1 MSEENKK
8 QTIKEPQEEFKDDR
22 PVSQKDE
29 TEQNTA
35 GYNEWSLEDLRTE
48 AKRKEIAGYQNMD
61 KEELVNKLTEKY
73 SAE

>member
-8 QTIKEPQEEFKDDR
+8 QMINEPQEEFKDDR
-22 PVSQKDE
+22 PASQKDE

-35 GYNEWSLEDLRTE
+35 GYKEWSLKDLRTE
-48 AKRKEIAGYQNMD
+48 ARRKEIAGYQNKD
-61 KEELVNKLTEKY
+61 KEELVNKLTEVD